1 MTTHRLKCWPYYFSQ
16 ILAGFK
22 TSEIRKDDR
31 NFAAGDILELREWD
45 PITETYTGRSIRR
58 RVPLITDLGPVGV
71 KGYVLMEIRPEVEE
85 VSANGATKEEVA
97 SRLSEVE
104 KARVCGFVY
113 GYILNGSDTDC
124 VKSLPKRLRAFALQH
139 FTIGCGSCGCA
150 PFSEAG
156 A

>member
-1 MTTHRLKCWPYYFSQ
+1 MTTHRLKCHPLSFRQ
-16 ILAGFK
+16 IKARRV
-22 TSEIRKDDR
+22 TSDIRKNDR
-31 NFAAGDILELREWD
+31 GFAVDDILDFREWD
-45 PITETYTGRSIRR
+45 PVTKAYTGRSLRR
-58 RVPLITDLGPVGV
+58 RVTFGIDLGPFGLR
-71 KGYVLMEIRPEVEE
+71 GYVLMEIVPEVEE
-85 VSANGATKEEVA
+85 MSANGATKEETA
-97 SRLSEVE
+97 PDLSEVE

-124 VKSLPKRLRAFALQH
+124 VKSLPKRLRAFALEH